1 MVSLTLGQIAEIAD
15 ARISDPPPV
24 PDPLID
30 HASSLGTAGPG
41 SISFYS
47 HARHRAELQQTQ
59 AGVVLLREPDRADCP
74 VPALSCEDPYLG
86 MARVLQALYPI
97 PEVTHAIHPGALVDD
112 SAQLEAPV
120 QVDFGCVVGANARV
134 GAGSVLGPHCVIGEG
149 VTLGEGC
156 VLHARVTLHE
166 GVRVGDRVEF
176 WPGVVVGSDGFGYAQ
191 QDRQWVK
198 LLHRGGVRIGD
209 DCEIGSNSTIDR
221 GMLDDTVIGCGVK
234 IDNQVQVAHNVHIG
248 DHSAIAGNAGIA
260 GSAKIGRYCQIG
272 GAAGVQG
279 HVELADGVIIT
290 GMSKANQTLTRAG
303 AYSSG
308 TSIQENVDWL
318 RNVARFKQLDRIVR
332 ALKQGEKP

>member
-24 PDPLID
+24 PDLLVD
-30 HASSLGTAGPG
+30 HASSLGAAGPG

-47 HARHRAELQQTQ
+47 HARHRAELQQTR
-59 AGVVLLREPDRADCP
+59 ASVVLLREPDRADCP

-86 MARVLQALYPI
+86 MARVLRALYPI
-97 PEVTHAIHPGALVDD
+97 PEVAHAVHPGALVDG
-112 SAQLEAPV
+112 SAQLETPV
-120 QVDFGCVVGANARV
+120 RVDFGCVVAAHARV

-166 GVRVGDRVEF
+166 GVRAGDRVEF
-176 WPGVVVGSDGFGYAQ
+176 WPGVVVGSDGFGYAR

-198 LLHRGGVRIGD
+198 LVHRGGVRIGD

-221 GMLDDTVIGCGVK
+221 GMLDDTVIGRGVK

-308 TSIQENVDWL
+308 TPIQENADWL
-318 RNVARFKQLDRIVR
+318 RNAARFKRLDRIVR
-332 ALKQGEKP
+332 ALKQGGKP

>member
-24 PDPLID
+24 PDLLID
-30 HASSLGTAGPG
+30 HASSLGTAGSG

-59 AGVVLLREPDRADCP
+59 ASVVLLREPDRADCP
-74 VPALSCEDPYLG
+74 VPALSCKDPYLG

-97 PEVTHAIHPGALVDD
+97 PEVTHAVHPGALVDD

-120 QVDFGCVVGANARV
+120 RVDFGCVVGANARV

-176 WPGVVVGSDGFGYAQ
+176 WSGVVVGSDGFGYAQ
-191 QDRQWVK
+191 QDQQWVK
-198 LLHRGGVRIGD
+198 LVHRGGVRIGD

-308 TSIQENVDWL
+308 TSIQENADWL